1 MNWIDFTVIGVNFF
15 LTIIG
20 VVVTL
25 AISWGKF
32 DKRLS
37 LMHQRLDIMETNH
50 LAHVEADMKKLREDY
65 TTVRESQIRIEEMF
79 KNLKA

>member
-1 MNWIDFTVIGVNFF
+1 MGWIDFVIVGVNFL
-15 LTIIG
+15 LTMIG
-20 VVVTL
+20 VIVTL

-50 LAHVEADMKKLREDY
+50 LTHVEADIRKLREEY